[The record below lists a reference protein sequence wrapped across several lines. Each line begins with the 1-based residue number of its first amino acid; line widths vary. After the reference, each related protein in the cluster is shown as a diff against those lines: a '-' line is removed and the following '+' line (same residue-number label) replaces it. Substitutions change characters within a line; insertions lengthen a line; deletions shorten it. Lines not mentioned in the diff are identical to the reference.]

1 MTLKSNILEKL
12 NNEIYLVAGDASPR
26 KFYRFK
32 KKKKQILVY
41 CKKDKKNNLENYSK
55 INEFLISNKIK
66 APKTIK
72 KNVKNN
78 FIIIEDLGNNLV
90 KNVINKNKVNH
101 FKKVIDEL
109 VKLQKI
115 KPKKNL
121 PRYSMKLLQTEMNLF
136 YKWYL
141 PEFFSKKKIREIQ
154 RIINNCFLKLLKKT
168 TKSKK
173 VFVHR
178 DFHIENLIIHNR
190 KIGFLV

>member
-26 KFYRFK
+26 KFFYRFK
-32 KKKKQILVY
+32 NKKKQILVY
-41 CKKDKKNNLENYSK
+41 KKDKKNNLENYSK

-72 KNVKNN
+72 KCKNN
-78 FIIIEDLGNNLV
+78 FIIEDLGNNLV

-115 KPKKNL
+115 K
-121 PRYSMKLLQTEMNLF
+121 
-136 YKWYL
+136 
-141 PEFFSKKKIREIQ
+141 
-154 RIINNCFLKLLKKT
+154 LKKFT
-168 TKSKK
+168 
-173 VFVHR
+173 
-178 DFHIENLIIHNR
+178 
-190 KIGFLV
+190 

>member
-12 NNEIYLVAGDASPR
+12 NDEIYLVAGDASPR

-32 KKKKQILVY
+32 NKKKQILVY

-78 FIIIEDLGNNLV
+78 YIIIEDLGNNLV
-90 KNVINKNKVNH
+90 KNVIKKNKVHH
-101 FKKVIDEL
+101 FKNVIDEL

-115 KPKKNL
+115 EPKKNL
-121 PRYSMKLLQTEMNLF
+121 PKYSMKLLQKEMNLF
-136 YKWYL
+136 YEWYYQN
-141 PEFFSKKKIREIQ
+141 FFLR
-154 RIINNCFLKLLKKT
+154 
-168 TKSKK
+168 
-173 VFVHR
+173 
-178 DFHIENLIIHNR
+178 R
-190 KIGFLV
+190 K